1 MSSSFA
7 SPAIVAVVFAV
18 GPSSLAQVQDRTR
31 HSPSGKATKLG
42 LVTFANSGAPSAQEP
57 FLRGLALLHSF
68 EYEEAA
74 EGFRDA
80 QQADPGFAMAFWG
93 EALTYSHLLWGED
106 DPFAARAALARL
118 APTRERVSPKPARR
132 ANGRSARL

>member
-1 MSSSFA
+1 M
-7 SPAIVAVVFAV
+7 
-18 GPSSLAQVQDRTR
+18 
-31 HSPSGKATKLG
+31 HSPSGRLSKLG
-42 LVTFANSGAPSAQEP
+42 LVTFANSGRQAAQEP

-74 EGFRDA
+74 AGFRDA

-106 DPFAARAALARL
+106 DPVAARAALARL
-118 APTRERVSPKPARR
+118 APTAAERLAKAGTARERAFGTAIEVVVRGR
-132 ANGRSARL
+132 RSAIARARLRRRDAQGGGRVS